1 MTKNNYI
8 RIYII
13 LLIGLMSTMLY
24 SQNQYK
30 NMASI
35 LSDIK
40 PFSHHIKPG
49 FVEAN
54 YNGDMISSIHW
65 FDQDSIKF
73 YKIFHYDINE
83 ELYLIT
89 EYRESIMLKE
99 YFFNNHGKTE
109 RFINYLFGDKFN
121 TNEGYITEVQYN
133 QNGFPIMHEIRSMR
147 DDYIGHITLNYNN
160 ENNIIREAWFQNKN
174 KIREFYIS
182 DNSISSSIK

>member
-1 MTKNNYI
+1 M
-8 RIYII
+8 
-13 LLIGLMSTMLY
+13 LLVGFISTILY

-30 NMASI
+30 DMISI

-49 FVEAN
+49 FVEAD
-54 YNGDMISSIHW
+54 YNEDMISTIRW

-73 YKIFHYDINE
+73 SKVFHYDIDE

-89 EYRESIMLKE
+89 EYRELVMLKE

-109 RFINYLFGDKFN
+109 RFINYLFGSNFN

-133 QNGFPIMHEIRSMR
+133 QDGFPIMYQIKSMR
-147 DDYIGHITLNYNN
+147 NDYIGHITLNYNN
-160 ENNIIREAWFQNKN
+160 ENNIIREAWFQANN
-174 KIREFYIS
+174 KIREFNIPN
-182 DNSISSSIK
+182 NSITVQLNK